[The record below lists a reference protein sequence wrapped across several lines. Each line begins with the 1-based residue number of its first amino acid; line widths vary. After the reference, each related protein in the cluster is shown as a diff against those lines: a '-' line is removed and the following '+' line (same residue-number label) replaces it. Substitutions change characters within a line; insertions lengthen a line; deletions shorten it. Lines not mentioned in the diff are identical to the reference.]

1 MPIGTAITTD
11 SRKAPQTLATLIA
24 MSSRKLRST
33 SMLHSAATTCHGSGR
48 KRCCTSSNSDSTDH
62 SARKPMNAQNP
73 SSAELRPVPLPR

>member
-1 MPIGTAITTD
+1 MPMGTAIATE
-11 SRKAPQTLATLIA
+11 SRNTPQTRVTLIA

-48 KRCCTSSNSDSTDH
+48 KRCCTNSNNDSSDH

-73 SSAELRPVPLPR
+73 SSTELRPVPPPR